1 MAVNILIAVASVAVE
16 IIKPLVVDILIP
28 VASVAVEIIKP
39 LVAPIRR
46 HIGYLT
52 GYELNIK
59 NLKEELQ
66 KLKNKKTVVDAGH
79 TPYSIIQWQKQVDD
93 IIKKGDEFFQN
104 ENKCFNTN
112 CPDPMSRYSLSKK
125 AKEMT
130 ETVLDLLKKTEEFGI
145 NLGSAFITK
154 GIMDFTSRESIKNKV
169 WEALNDDNL
178 SRISI
183 CGAGGVGKTTMVKQL
198 VQRVERENLFD
209 VVGMAVVSENP
220 NIKKIQGDIASWL
233 KLKLDDENEL
243 KRAGEL
249 RQGLINHGKR
259 ILIVLDDVWRELDFE
274 KIGLPSRGERKGHK
288 IMLTSRNIYECNKMG
303 SEKNFPVDV
312 LTKDEAWDL
321 FREMAGISIDQDLRH
336 TATEIADECG
346 GLPLA
351 IVTIAKG
358 LKNRGRNTWDDTLQ
372 QLKNSNLQG
381 VSRDVFSRIELSYKL
396 LEAEEAKSCF
406 LLCSLFPEDFDI
418 RVEDLVRYGM
428 GLRLFKNVDK
438 VHHARTRVYNLI
450 DELKESFL
458 LLEGDGHDY
467 VKMHD
472 IVRDVAISIASRD
485 KQWHTLQ
492 SEAKM
497 KEWREEDGYK
507 HCIAISLLYE
517 KISDQLN
524 DLEYPKLELL
534 QIGAHRRSP
543 GHPNIVYA
551 GMKELKVLALSSS
564 FPSLLQSLDV
574 LRNLRTLRLVVFNEY
589 WGRAIGALVKLEILE
604 IRGRCLRLPG
614 EIGQLKNLRLLD
626 LRRVDRLEY
635 IPSGVLLALSKLEEL
650 YLPYRFGNWEPMED
664 GRKTNASLSEL
675 DTHHM
680 TALEISVPKASIL
693 PEVSVFRN
701 LERFKICVGCTNEI
715 VADRNYAKV
724 LQLRDDASDI
734 KETGMKVLMGKAE
747 VLNLIKVINM
757 KEVISTDECV
767 EQGYLVDALQGI
779 PRLPEIQLPY
789 FGKLRELNIDSC
801 HELKYFIPL
810 SMAKGLR
817 QLHKISVEIC
827 KEMEGIFNNSEVDD
841 EVEFPELTDLE
852 LRDLPNFRGFII
864 NKSLSWKDIDQPST
878 SQRNN
883 STEIEHAQLQ
893 SMAGPVEMISI
904 LFPSLCQRLSN
915 LQKLYLSNCGLL
927 KVAFPPSV
935 ARQLVR
941 LEELTVIDCL
951 EIEYIVAETQQEEKD
966 KRISK
971 IVFPNLILLELSRL
985 PKLMAFCADNHIS
998 FDWPSLERFTLDD
1011 CPKMEKL
1018 CSAIPDSSTLKNSF
1032 DQSGLSGKEVMH
1044 PTSSVIQR
1052 LVRRGRKQKDVSN
1065 KEDIKQQNTSRMNN
1079 KAEIEHAQLQFTT
1092 GPVEIISILFPSL
1105 WLPSNLQK
1113 LSLDECGFVKVVF
1126 PLSVPQQLEQLKY
1139 LRIWR
1144 CPKVEYI
1151 VAEVQEVKN
1160 KRISQKVFPN
1170 LIELN
1175 LDGLPKLM
1183 ALCADSHISF
1193 DWLSLKEFSLGD
1205 CPKMKILCSTISD
1218 SSTLKKSFNQSDL
1231 SGKKVMC
1238 PSSIIRGLVRRGGKQ
1253 KNVSNKEVSLI
1264 KNQEDPSVSHIDLI
1278 ERLQNLK
1285 NLKISDCDSM
1295 EVIFSFEGLI
1305 PKECHAT
1312 TGVLNSME
1320 EMRFH
1325 RLSNLKHVCFKIPPE
1340 IKAFQ
1345 KLQKLEVES
1354 CDNLINLFSPG
1365 LAKPLVK
1372 LQQIEITNCKMMEE
1386 IIGKEDEEKQEESMQ
1401 KIVFPQLNSLTFG
1414 NLPNFKGFYSGIY
1427 ALELPKIQK
1436 LTIFGEK
1443 CTVNESVC
1451 FVS

>member
-16 IIKPLVVDILIP
+16 IIKWVVDILIP
-28 VASVAVEIIKP
+28 VANVAVEIINW
-39 LVAPIRR
+39 LPIRR

-130 ETVLDLLKKTEEFGI
+130 ETVLDLLKKTEEFGN

-154 GIMDFTSRESIKNKV
+154 GIMDFTSRESIKNEV
-169 WEALNDDNL
+169 WEALKDDNL

-209 VVGMAVVSENP
+209 VVGMAVVSQNP

-233 KLKLDDENEL
+233 ELKLDDENEFR
-243 KRAGEL
+243 RAGKL
-249 RQGLINHGKR
+249 RQGLINHDKR
-259 ILIVLDDVWRELDFE
+259 ILIILDDVWRELDFE
-274 KIGLPSRGERKGHK
+274 EIGLPSRGERKGHK

-312 LTKDEAWDL
+312 LTKDEARYL
-321 FREMAGISIDQDLRH
+321 FREMAGISIDQDLHH

-358 LKNRGRNTWDDTLQ
+358 LKKRPRNTWLDTLQ
-372 QLKNSNLQG
+372 QLKNSNLKG
-381 VSRDVFSRIELSYKL
+381 VAQDVFPRIELSYKL

-418 RVEDLVRYGM
+418 LVEDLVRYGM
-428 GLRLFKNVDK
+428 GLRLFTNVDK

-458 LLEGDGHDY
+458 LLEGCGHDY

-485 KQWHTLQ
+485 KQWHMLQ

-497 KEWREEDGYK
+497 KDWREKEGYK
-507 HCIAISLLYE
+507 HCIAVSLLYE
-517 KISDQLN
+517 EISDQLN

-534 QIGAHRRSP
+534 QIGNDRWSP
-543 GHPNIVYA
+543 GLSNIVCE
-551 GMKELKVLALSSS
+551 GMKELKVLAL
-564 FPSLLQSLDV
+564 FCRVPSLSQSLDV
-574 LRNLRTLRLVVFNEY
+574 LRNLRTLRLVVFKKY
-589 WGRAIGALVKLEILE
+589 WVRAIGALVKLEILE
-604 IRGRCLRLPG
+604 IHGECLRLPE
-614 EIGQLKNLRLLD
+614 EIGLLKNLRLLD
-626 LRRVDRLEY
+626 LRGAVRLKC
-635 IPSGVLLALSKLEEL
+635 IPSGVLLELSKLEEL
-650 YLPYRFGNWEPMED
+650 YLPSYFGEWEPVED
-664 GRKTNASLSEL
+664 GKKNNASLSEL
-675 DTHHM
+675 DTHHV

-747 VLNLIKVINM
+747 VLNLIEVTNL

-779 PRLPEIQLPY
+779 PRLPEIQLTY
-789 FGKLRELNIDSC
+789 FGKLRELNIHSC

-817 QLHKISVEIC
+817 QLHTISVEIC
-827 KEMEGIFNNSEVDD
+827 KEMEGIFYNSEVDD

-852 LRDLPNFRGFII
+852 LRDLPNFLGFII
-864 NKSLSWKDIDQPST
+864 NKSLSWKVQIQDFTILQVTPNIGKDIDQPST

-883 STEIEHAQLQ
+883 NIEIEHAQLQ

-904 LFPSLCQRLSN
+904 LFPSLCQGLSN
-915 LQKLYLSNCGLL
+915 LQKLKLIECGLL
-927 KVAFPPSV
+927 KVAFPPSI
-935 ARQLVR
+935 AQQLER
-941 LEELTVIDCL
+941 LKELTIIDCP
-951 EIEYIVAETQQEEKD
+951 EIEYIVAETQEEEKD
-966 KRISK
+966 TRISK
-971 IVFPNLILLELSRL
+971 IMFPNLILLELSWL

-998 FDWPSLERFTLDD
+998 FDWPSLERFKLYH

-1032 DQSGLSGKEVMH
+1032 DQSGLSGKEVMY
-1044 PTSSVIQR
+1044 PTR
-1052 LVRRGRKQKDVSN
+1052 LVRRGRKQKGVSN
-1065 KEDIKQQNTSRMNN
+1065 KEDIEQQNTSRMNN
-1079 KAEIEHAQLQFTT
+1079 KTEIEHAQLQFTT

-1105 WLPSNLQK
+1105 WLPSNLQE

-1126 PLSVPQQLEQLKY
+1126 PLSVAQQLEQLKY
-1139 LRIWR
+1139 LRIWC

-1151 VAEVQEVKN
+1151 VAEVQEEKN

-1170 LIELN
+1170 LIRLH
-1175 LDGLPKLM
+1175 LSFLRKLM
-1183 ALCADSHISF
+1183 ALCADSYISF
-1193 DWLSLKEFSLGD
+1193 DWLSLEDFSLIF
-1205 CPKMKILCSTISD
+1205 CPTMKTLCSTIPD
-1218 SSTLKKSFNQSDL
+1218 SSTLKKSFDQSDL
-1231 SGKKVMC
+1231 NGKEVMC
-1238 PSSIIRGLVRRGGKQ
+1238 PISSIIRGLVRRGGEQ
-1253 KNVSNKEVSLI
+1253 KNVSNKEMMSLI
-1264 KNQEDPSVSHIDLI
+1264 LPSM
-1278 ERLQNLK
+1278 K
-1285 NLKISDCDSM
+1285 WMK
-1295 EVIFSFEGLI
+1295 
-1305 PKECHAT
+1305 
-1312 TGVLNSME
+1312 
-1320 EMRFH
+1320 
-1325 RLSNLKHVCFKIPPE
+1325 
-1340 IKAFQ
+1340 
-1345 KLQKLEVES
+1345 
-1354 CDNLINLFSPG
+1354 
-1365 LAKPLVK
+1365 
-1372 LQQIEITNCKMMEE
+1372 
-1386 IIGKEDEEKQEESMQ
+1386 
-1401 KIVFPQLNSLTFG
+1401 
-1414 NLPNFKGFYSGIY
+1414 
-1427 ALELPKIQK
+1427 
-1436 LTIFGEK
+1436 
-1443 CTVNESVC
+1443 
-1451 FVS
+1451 